1 VRIARAVDAQA
12 RASEAEDDILQ
23 GLSGENIAFVTHGS
37 VGRLLLCKCL
47 RVSINQIAD
56 QPFQGLFWA
65 FDIATSHVT
74 HLWLQIA
81 PCCGWQIIGH
91 LMHRVVRLYR
101 TGALH

>member
-47 RVSINQIAD
+47 RVSINH
-56 QPFQGLFWA
+56 
-65 FDIATSHVT
+65 IATSHVT